1 MFEEHGY
8 AATSSRAIARKA
20 GVDHALVNYYFGSK
34 QGLFAE
40 VLAMAYSPKTVFDA
54 VFAPDASRDPVRMA
68 EGLLLG
74 LLTVWE
80 EPGSRGQML
89 TVVRQAAT
97 DESMRASMAE
107 FVGAEV
113 VRRLSAEIGG
123 PDATRRAAGA
133 GAVVSGLV
141 FSRYVLGVEPLA
153 SMSPRD
159 VVRTLAPMIAVQID
173 PSGVARVVR

>member
-1 MFEEHGY
+1 M
-8 AATSSRAIARKA
+8 ATSGRAIARKA

-40 VLAMAYSPKTVFDA
+40 VLAMAYSPQTVFDS
-54 VFAPDASRDPVRMA
+54 VFAPGASRNPLRMA
-68 EGLLLG
+68 EGLLVG

-89 TVVRQAAT
+89 AVVRQAAA
-97 DESMRASMAE
+97 DDSMRAAMAE

-113 VRRLSAEIGG
+113 VRRLSEEIGG
-123 PDATRRAAGA
+123 PGAVRRASGA

-159 VVRTLAPMIAVQID
+159 VVRTLAPMIAMQID
-173 PSGVARVVR
+173 PAGVARVVR